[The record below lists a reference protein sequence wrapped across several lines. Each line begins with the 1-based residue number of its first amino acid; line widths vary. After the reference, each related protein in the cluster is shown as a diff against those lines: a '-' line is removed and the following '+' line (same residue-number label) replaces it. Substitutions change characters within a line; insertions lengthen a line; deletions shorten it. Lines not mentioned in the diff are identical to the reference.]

1 MKFFEKNT
9 CEICGKT
16 FPLDKEYVYQI
27 KKELPVLAS
36 LTEPAQ
42 IYDAIDCPFC
52 GCQKIL
58 NKRYECIKIT
68 NYCEV
73 ENNE

>member
-1 MKFFEKNT
+1 MKFFEKNK

-16 FPLDKEYVYQI
+16 FPLNKEYVYQI
-27 KKELPVLAS
+27 RKELPVLAS

-42 IYDAIDCPFC
+42 TYDVIDCPFC

-58 NKRYECIKIT
+58 KTRYERIKTT

-73 ENNE
+73 GNNE